1 MIGVKFENRI
11 SSITKKLAEMGV
23 RTVLIGAIRIVHSV
37 NKKHHSIEG
46 ILLLI
51 FPEVF
56 QNLLCRAIIG
66 CTRAGPVHTCNKTSG
81 RICQS
86 VAHIGHH
93 IYCFLVVSFVWRDK
107 PAVLLVSESIFFET
121 ALHNGKICPQ
131 RVFAHQR
138 DPIFT

>member
-81 RICQS
+81 RIYQS

-93 IYCFLVVSFVWRDK
+93 IYCFLVVSFVW
-107 PAVLLVSESIFFET
+107 LVSESIFFET

-138 DPIFT
+138 YPIFT